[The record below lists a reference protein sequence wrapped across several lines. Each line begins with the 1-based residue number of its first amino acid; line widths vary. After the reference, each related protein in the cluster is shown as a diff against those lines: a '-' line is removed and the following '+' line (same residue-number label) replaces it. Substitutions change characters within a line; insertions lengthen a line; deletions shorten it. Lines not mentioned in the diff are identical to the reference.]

1 MKRNLSLWEHVL
13 ECALQEEK
21 ERLEVRLQWCDT
33 LGRLPAEKAN
43 HAEIGGRYAAPPT
56 CQEGAVRERLA
67 DVTAALRRLDE
78 GSYGNCEGCGSRIE
92 LSRLLEAPW
101 TRYCAGCLVVMSAGS
116 AHTATTPAAP
126 ARS

>member
-1 MKRNLSLWEHVL
+1 MKRNLSLMEHVF

-33 LGRLPAEKAN
+33 VGRLPAEEEN
-43 HAEIGGRYAAPPT
+43 HAEIGGRYAVSPT
-56 CQEGAVRERLA
+56 CQEETVRDRLA

-78 GSYGNCEGCGSRIE
+78 GRYGNCEGCGSQIE
-92 LSRLLEAPW
+92 LSSLLEAPW
-101 TRYCAGCLVVMSAGS
+101 TRYCAGCLDVMTAGS
-116 AHTATTPAAP
+116 AHTATSPAAP